1 LKTITEKL
9 VKEFELHLCEEEKS
23 DNTVAKYVRDIR
35 FFREWLNG
43 RTVDKSVVLAYK
55 KELCKKY
62 MPKSVNSVLSS
73 LNAFFTYADR
83 IDLKVKTLK
92 IQRKIFA
99 DKEKELTGAEYERLL
114 KAAKSKSDERL
125 YYLML
130 TIGCTGIRISEL
142 KFITC
147 EAINTGYAIINCKG
161 KIRQVFLPGK
171 LCRMLREYVKEK
183 EIKKGPIFITRSGKN
198 LDRSVVWKM
207 LKGLCDKAG
216 VASTKVYPHN
226 FRHLFAKTFYSAEKD
241 IVRLADLLGHSSIET
256 TRIYTIES
264 GEIHRKKLERLN
276 LLKD

>member
-1 LKTITEKL
+1 
-9 VKEFELHLCEEEKS
+9 
-23 DNTVAKYVRDIR
+23 
-35 FFREWLNG
+35 
-43 RTVDKSVVLAYK
+43 
-55 KELCKKY
+55 
-62 MPKSVNSVLSS
+62 
-73 LNAFFTYADR
+73 
-83 IDLKVKTLK
+83 
-92 IQRKIFA
+92 
-99 DKEKELTGAEYERLL
+99 
-114 KAAKSKSDERL
+114 
-125 YYLML
+125 
-130 TIGCTGIRISEL
+130 
-142 KFITC
+142 
-147 EAINTGYAIINCKG
+147 
-161 KIRQVFLPGK
+161 
-171 LCRMLREYVKEK
+171 MLREYVKEK